1 MKGRVFALLCLVLA
15 AAGGAGCDKSVTYSY
30 FNIKVTLDRTS
41 IDDEL
46 VDLIDACAAFA
57 QTPLRQDTAP
67 LPCVRHRI
75 PNELGVVPYT
85 TSLTKGEITFSAIM
99 NGYWG
104 ATLAQGELEPLGIAP
119 GMTIERTMVMK
130 AIPGAPRMP
139 PGPINPVGG
148 GPDAAADAGG
158 SDARDGSSDTGA
170 DRADAALD
178 GAEVGSEAGTDT
190 GPDAAQDSGGDAGA
204 G

>member
-1 MKGRVFALLCLVLA
+1 MKVRAFALVWLVLA

-57 QTPLRQDTAP
+57 QTPERQDTAP

-75 PNELGVVPYT
+75 PNELGVFQYT

-104 ATLAQGELEPLGIAP
+104 PTLAQGELEPLGIAP
-119 GMTIERTMVMK
+119 GMTIERTMVVK
-130 AIPGAPRMP
+130 AIPGVPRMP
-139 PGPINPVGG
+139 PGPINPVA
-148 GPDAAADAGG
+148 DAAIDAGVG
-158 SDARDGSSDTGA
+158 DARDGSSDTGA

-178 GAEVGSEAGTDT
+178 GAEAGTQAGSDA
-190 GPDAAQDSGGDAGA
+190 GPDAVGDSGGDAGA